1 MLFIET
7 VLRNTLNEG
16 MYKNLSFDTWGNLE
30 IFQRNIDCR
39 HMPDIIVMDQLRIRL
54 HSDTDS

>member
-1 MLFIET
+1 
-7 VLRNTLNEG
+7 
-16 MYKNLSFDTWGNLE
+16 MYKNLSFDTWGYLE
-30 IFQRNIDCR
+30 IFQRNIDYR